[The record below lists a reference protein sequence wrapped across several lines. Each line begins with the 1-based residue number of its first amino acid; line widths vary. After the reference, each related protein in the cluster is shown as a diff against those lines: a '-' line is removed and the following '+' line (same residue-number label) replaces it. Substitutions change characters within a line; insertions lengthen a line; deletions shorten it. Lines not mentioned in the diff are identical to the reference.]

1 MIDNIKAFFMLY
13 VNPVAA
19 FGRILDRGR
28 VWFAALAAVAVG
40 FVLHFGDIP
49 LREPLSPLLRF
60 ISFAPGSY
68 LWPLLILA
76 IVIVPSVILLRS
88 ISGFGSFGILLNND
102 YVPLLMCTLMAWA
115 AAYLPLMLLRFF
127 ALDLIDI
134 PPVYAGFNVLAAILT
149 AIAVRTVYGTGYGA
163 AIGITVVAWAAGAAG
178 AFLLGIIGGALYFLA
193 SPLVLIY
200 LWLAFGSR
208 LGSLGETMRSRQH
221 FQQQLEISTANPHD
235 ADAHYQL
242 GLIHQRRRQFSQAVE
257 RFERAVKIDPSM
269 ADAHMQLGVIAREQ
283 GRFDDAIGHLKT
295 AATMDDKLAQ
305 SDVWRELGAA
315 YFGAGRME
323 EARAALEKYTSRRE
337 YDPEGL
343 YWHGRAL
350 KQLGRTTEAKEM
362 FERAIEAVRTMPSHR
377 RAQVRGW
384 ATRAK
389 SEV

>member
-1 MIDNIKAFFMLY
+1 MSDNIKAFFMLY
-13 VNPVAA
+13 VNPAA
-19 FGRILDRGR
+19 GFGRILDRGR
-28 VWFAALAAVAVG
+28 LWFAAVAAVAVG

-49 LREPLSPLLRF
+49 LREPMSPLLRF

-68 LWPLLILA
+68 LAPLLIVA
-76 IVIVPSVILLRS
+76 IVIVPAIILLRA
-88 ISGFGSFGILLNND
+88 ITGFGSFGILLNND
-102 YVPLLMCTLMAWA
+102 YVPLLMCAFMAWA

-127 ALDLIDI
+127 ALDLIDT
-134 PPVYAGFNVLAAILT
+134 PPVYIAFNILAAILT
-149 AIAVRTVYGTGYGA
+149 AIAVRTVYGSGLGA
-163 AIGITVVAWAAGAAG
+163 AIAITLVAWIVGAGGMFVMA
-178 AFLLGIIGGALYFLA
+178 IVSGALYFLA

-242 GLIHQRRRQFSQAVE
+242 GLIHQRRRQMSQAAE
-257 RFERAVKIDPSM
+257 RFEKAVKIDPTM

-283 GRFDDAIGHLKT
+283 GRFNDAIGYLKT
-295 AATMDDKLAQ
+295 AAGLDDKLAQ
-305 SDVWRELGAA
+305 SDVWRELGAS
-315 YFGAGRME
+315 YFGAGRFE

-343 YWHGRAL
+343 YWYGRAL
-350 KQLGRTTEAKEM
+350 KQLGRVPEAKEM
-362 FERAIEAVRTMPSHR
+362 FERAIEAVQTMPSHR

-389 SEV
+389 SEL

>member
-1 MIDNIKAFFMLY
+1 VIDNIKAFFMLY
-13 VNPVAA
+13 MNPAAA

-28 VWFAALAAVAVG
+28 LWFAALAAVAVG

-68 LWPLLILA
+68 LAPLLILA
-76 IVIVPSVILLRS
+76 IAIVPCIILLRA
-88 ISGFGSFGILLNND
+88 ITGFGSFGILLNND
-102 YVPLLMCTLMAWA
+102 YVPLLMCAFMAWA
-115 AAYLPLMLLRFF
+115 AAYFPLMLLRFF
-127 ALDLIDI
+127 ALDLVDT
-134 PPVYAGFNVLAAILT
+134 PPVYAAFNVLAAILT
-149 AIAVRTVYGTGYGA
+149 AFAVRTVYGTGFGA
-163 AIGITVVAWAAGAAG
+163 AIGITLVAWVVGAAG
-178 AFLLGIIGGALYFLA
+178 MFLMAIVSGALYFLA

-200 LWLAFGSR
+200 LWLAFGSP

-221 FQQQLEISTANPHD
+221 FQQQLEISTANPRD

-257 RFERAVKIDPSM
+257 RFEKAVKIDPTM
-269 ADAHMQLGVIAREQ
+269 ADAHMQLGVIAREL
-283 GRFDDAIGHLKT
+283 GRFEDAIGYLKT
-295 AATMDDKLAQ
+295 AVGLDDKLAQ

-315 YFGAGRME
+315 YFGAGRFE

-343 YWHGRAL
+343 YWYGRTL
-350 KQLGRTTEAKEM
+350 KQLGRAAEAKEM
-362 FERAIEAVRTMPSHR
+362 LERSIEAVRTMPSHR

-384 ATRAK
+384 ATRSK
-389 SEV
+389 SEL

>member
-1 MIDNIKAFFMLY
+1 VIDNIKAFFMLY
-13 VNPVAA
+13 MNPAAA

-28 VWFAALAAVAVG
+28 LWFAALAAVAVG

-68 LWPLLILA
+68 LAPLLILA
-76 IVIVPSVILLRS
+76 IAIVPCIILLRA
-88 ISGFGSFGILLNND
+88 ITGFGSFGILLNND
-102 YVPLLMCTLMAWA
+102 YVPLLMCAFMAWA
-115 AAYLPLMLLRFF
+115 AAYFPLMLLRFF
-127 ALDLIDI
+127 ALDLVDT
-134 PPVYAGFNVLAAILT
+134 PPVYAAFNVLAAILT
-149 AIAVRTVYGTGYGA
+149 AFAVRTVYGTGFGA
-163 AIGITVVAWAAGAAG
+163 AIGITLVAWVVGAAG
-178 AFLLGIIGGALYFLA
+178 MFVMAIVSGALYFLA

-257 RFERAVKIDPSM
+257 RFEKAVKIDPTM
-269 ADAHMQLGVIAREQ
+269 ADAHMQLGVIAREL
-283 GRFDDAIGHLKT
+283 GRFEDAIGYLKT
-295 AATMDDKLAQ
+295 AVGLDDKLAQ

-315 YFGAGRME
+315 YFGAGRFE

-343 YWHGRAL
+343 YWYGRTL
-350 KQLGRTTEAKEM
+350 KQLGRAAEAKEM
-362 FERAIEAVRTMPSHR
+362 LDRSIEAVRTMPSHR

-384 ATRAK
+384 ATRSK
-389 SEV
+389 SEL

>member
-1 MIDNIKAFFMLY
+1 VIDNIKALFMLY
-13 VNPVAA
+13 VNPAAA
-19 FGRILDRGR
+19 FGRILDRGSL
-28 VWFAALAAVAVG
+28 WFASIAAVAVG

-60 ISFAPGSY
+60 ISFTPGSY
-68 LWPLLILA
+68 LAPLLIVA
-76 IVIVPSVILLRS
+76 IVVVPSIILLRA

-102 YVPLLMCTLMAWA
+102 YVPLLMCAFMAWA

-127 ALDLIDI
+127 VLDLIDT
-134 PPVYAGFNVLAAILT
+134 PPVYVGFNVLAAVLT

-163 AIGITVVAWAAGAAG
+163 AIGITLVAWIVGAGGMFVMA
-178 AFLLGIIGGALYFLA
+178 IVGGALYFLA

-242 GLIHQRRRQFSQAVE
+242 GLIHQRRRQFSQAAE
-257 RFERAVKIDPSM
+257 RFEKAVKIDPSM
-269 ADAHMQLGVIAREQ
+269 ADAYMQLGVIAREQ
-283 GRFDDAIGHLKT
+283 GRVDDAIGHLKT
-295 AATMDDKLAQ
+295 AVGLDDKLAQ

-315 YFGAGRME
+315 YFGAGRFE

-343 YWHGRAL
+343 YWYGRTL
-350 KQLGRTTEAKEM
+350 KQLGRTAEAKEM

-384 ATRAK
+384 ATRSK
-389 SEV
+389 SEL

>member
-1 MIDNIKAFFMLY
+1 MLY
-13 VNPVAA
+13 INPVAA
-19 FGRILDRGR
+19 FGRILDRGS
-28 VWFAALAAVAVG
+28 VWFAGAAAVAVG

-68 LWPLLILA
+68 LAPLLILA
-76 IVIVPSVILLRS
+76 IVIVPSIILLRA

-102 YVPLLMCTLMAWA
+102 YVPLLMCAFMAWA
-115 AAYLPLMLLRFF
+115 AAYFPLMLARFF
-127 ALDLIDI
+127 LLDLVDT
-134 PPVYAGFNVLAAILT
+134 PPVYAAFNILAAILT
-149 AIAVRTVYGTGYGA
+149 AVAVRTVYGTGFGA
-163 AIGITVVAWAAGAAG
+163 AIGMTLVAWVVGAAG
-178 AFLLGIIGGALYFLA
+178 MFVMAIVGGALYFLA

-242 GLIHQRRRQFSQAVE
+242 GLIHQRRRQFSQAAE
-257 RFERAVKIDPSM
+257 RFEKAVKIDPSM

-283 GRFDDAIGHLKT
+283 GRFEDAIGHLKT
-295 AATMDDKLAQ
+295 AVSLDDKLAQ

-315 YFGAGRME
+315 CFGAGRFE

-343 YWHGRAL
+343 YWYGKTL
-350 KQLGRTTEAKEM
+350 KQLGRAAEAKEM
-362 FERAIEAVRTMPSHR
+362 FERAIEAVQTMPSHR

-384 ATRAK
+384 ATRSK
-389 SEV
+389 SEL

>member
-1 MIDNIKAFFMLY
+1 VIDNIKAFFMLY
-13 VNPVAA
+13 VNPAAA

-28 VWFAALAAVAVG
+28 VWFAALAAVGVG

-49 LREPLSPLLRF
+49 LREPMSPLLRF

-68 LWPLLILA
+68 LIPPLLVAIL
-76 IVIVPSVILLRS
+76 IVPTIILMRS
-88 ISGFGSFGILLNND
+88 ITGFGSFSVLLNND
-102 YVPLLMCTLMAWA
+102 YVPLLMCALMAWA
-115 AAYLPLMLLRFF
+115 AAYLPLTLLRFF
-127 ALDLIDI
+127 ALDLVDT
-134 PPVYAGFNVLAAILT
+134 PLVYAAFNGLAAILT
-149 AIAVRTVYGTGYGA
+149 AFAVRTVYGTGFGA
-163 AIGITVVAWAAGAAG
+163 AIGITLVAWAVGAAG
-178 AFLLGIIGGALYFLA
+178 AFVIAVVGGALYFLA

-242 GLIHQRRRQFSQAVE
+242 GLIHQRRRQFSEATA

-283 GRFDDAIGHLKT
+283 GRFEDAIGHLKT
-295 AATMDDKLAQ
+295 AIALDDKLAQ

-315 YFGAGRME
+315 YFGAGRFE
-323 EARAALEKYTSRRE
+323 EARAALEKFTSRRE

-343 YWHGRAL
+343 YWYGKTL
-350 KQLGRTTEAKEM
+350 KQLGQTAQAKEM

-389 SEV
+389 SEL